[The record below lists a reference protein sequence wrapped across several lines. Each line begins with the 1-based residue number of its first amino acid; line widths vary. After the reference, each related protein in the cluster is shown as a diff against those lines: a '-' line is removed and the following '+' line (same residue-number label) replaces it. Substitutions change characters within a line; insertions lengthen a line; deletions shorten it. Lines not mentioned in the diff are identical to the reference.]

1 MHPVSICPKN
11 GKKIITEDMYE
22 TMALW
27 SLSPKKVDLELSS
40 VKDNKDFKKY
50 NFTYGRNRLLLEG
63 ADGQW
68 VFEWKCDFTC

>member
-1 MHPVSICPKN
+1 MHPLSICPKN

-27 SLSPKKVDLELSS
+27 SLSPKKVDLELFS

-50 NFTYGRNRLLLEG
+50 NFTN
-63 ADGQW
+63 
-68 VFEWKCDFTC
+68 KSNK